1 MHIGYA
7 LSRDKL
13 YFSMDI
19 FYPLVV
25 KIFKLTLIGASLRKP
40 VFKENLVT
48 TGSRYWMYIDGR
60 KHVNISFGER
70 KEEINVA
77 KDRHN
82 LSWKGLRNIN
92 S

>member
-1 MHIGYA
+1 MN
-7 LSRDKL
+7 
-13 YFSMDI
+13 I

-25 KIFKLTLIGASLRKP
+25 KIFKLTLVGASLRKP

-48 TGSRYWMYIDGR
+48 TGSRYWKYIDDR
-60 KHVNISFGER
+60 NHVNINFEER

-82 LSWKGLRNIN
+82 LSLKGLRNI
-92 S
+92 SS